1 MVGLVSYEI
10 ALGARGSIWS
20 SALKSNTVMWCFPGR
35 ISIGTFPSEDMF
47 WPHIYYISYIWCICS
62 VTSDLWKIL
71 KGIFSG
77 TIWEPK
83 YQGSSI
89 STSFVESEKPL
100 LNNFGSIPAS
110 VRWIE
115 LFEKLSEELGCPV
128 SGPDRSWT
136 LENTQK
142 CWSNI
147 RNILQER
154 KADLSL
160 DISDTEL
167 SEFLNVDQGQGF
179 ANRNRPV

>member
-1 MVGLVSYEI
+1 M
-10 ALGARGSIWS
+10 
-20 SALKSNTVMWCFPGR
+20 
-35 ISIGTFPSEDMF
+35 
-47 WPHIYYISYIWCICS
+47 
-62 VTSDLWKIL
+62 
-71 KGIFSG
+71 
-77 TIWEPK
+77 
-83 YQGSSI
+83 
-89 STSFVESEKPL
+89 
-100 LNNFGSIPAS
+100 NNFGSIPAS